1 MLINHAIFFKKTVE
15 SAMRLFNFLQLPLWV
30 ILSSLFSV
38 LMGCNS
44 ITSSNQDRLIAR
56 AENYYLYRSDIE
68 RNFESFASEEDSMIK
83 VGDFIN
89 NWARQKLLYEKS
101 LINLPQNK
109 ISELTHLVDAYQN
122 SLFINAYREFVLKST
137 MDALTTQS
145 LIGTYYEE
153 NKRNFLLKEPIYRL
167 RYISFPLDNVDRREI
182 TRRFK
187 RFDPEDVKFL
197 DSLSFQFSN
206 YFLSDSIWLNQIEVR
221 DRLGYLDQQQQDRF
235 LKSPN
240 YYEVK
245 DSLALYLYQLAGR
258 LDRGNVAP
266 ISYVENTIRDIVF
279 NQRKLEFLRSF
290 DIDILQ
296 DAIKTKKFE
305 KY

>member
-1 MLINHAIFFKKTVE
+1 MRLINC
-15 SAMRLFNFLQLPLWV
+15 LQLSKRV
-30 ILSSLFSV
+30 ILTCLLVF
-38 LMGCNS
+38 LTGCDS
-44 ITSSNQDRLIAR
+44 ISSSNQDRLIAR
-56 AENYYLYRSDIE
+56 AENHYLYLSDIE
-68 RNFESFASEEDSMIK
+68 RDFEPFVSEEDSLIK
-83 VGDFIN
+83 VSDYIN

-101 LINLPQNK
+101 LINLPEDK
-109 ISELTHLVDAYQN
+109 ITELINMVDAYKN
-122 SLFINAYREFVLKST
+122 SLFMNAYREFVLKST
-137 MDALTTQS
+137 MDTLTAKS
-145 LIGTYYEE
+145 MIGAYYSS
-153 NKRNFLLKEPIYRL
+153 NKRNFLLKEPIYRIRHL
-167 RYISFPLDNVDRREI
+167 SFPLDNVDRREI

-187 RFDPEDVKFL
+187 RFDVEDVSFL

-206 YFLSDSIWLNQIEVR
+206 YFISDSIWLNQVEVR
-221 DRLGYLDQQQQDRF
+221 DQLHYIDAQKQKRL
-235 LKSPN
+235 LKSPD

-245 DSLALYLYQLAGR
+245 DSLALYLFQLVDR

-290 DIDILQ
+290 DNDILQ

>member
-1 MLINHAIFFKKTVE
+1 MRLINCIKITEWAILCCFFT
-15 SAMRLFNFLQLPLWV
+15 
-30 ILSSLFSV
+30 V

-56 AENYYLYRSDIE
+56 AENHYLYRSDIE
-68 RNFESFASEEDSMIK
+68 RNFESFVSEADSLVK

-101 LINLPQNK
+101 LINLPQKK
-109 ISELTHLVDAYQN
+109 ISELTQLVDAYQI

-137 MDALTTQS
+137 MDTLTTKS
-145 LIGTYYEE
+145 LIGAFYEE
-153 NKRNFLLKEPIYRL
+153 NKQNFLLKEPIYRL
-167 RYISFPLDNVDRREI
+167 RYVSFPLDNVDRREI

-187 RFDPEDVKFL
+187 RYDTQDVKFL

-221 DRLGYLDQQQQDRF
+221 ERLGHLDQQQQNRF

-240 YYEVK
+240 YFEVK
-245 DSLALYLYQLAGR
+245 DSLVLYLFQLVGR
-258 LDRGNVAP
+258 LDRGNVTP
-266 ISYVENTIRDIVF
+266 ISYIENTISNIVF

-290 DIDILQ
+290 DIDILK

>member
-1 MLINHAIFFKKTVE
+1 
-15 SAMRLFNFLQLPLWV
+15 MRLFNFLQLPLWV

-38 LMGCNS
+38 LVDCNS

-68 RNFESFASEEDSMIK
+68 RNFESFASEEDSLIK

-187 RFDPEDVKFL
+187 IFDPEDVKFL

-258 LDRGNVAP
+258 VDRGNVAP

>member
-1 MLINHAIFFKKTVE
+1 MRLINC
-15 SAMRLFNFLQLPLWV
+15 LQLSKRV
-30 ILSSLFSV
+30 ILTCLLVF
-38 LMGCNS
+38 LTGCDS
-44 ITSSNQDRLIAR
+44 ISSSNQDRLIAR
-56 AENYYLYRSDIE
+56 AENHYLYLSDIE
-68 RNFESFASEEDSMIK
+68 RDFEPFVSEEDSLIK
-83 VGDFIN
+83 VSDYIN

-101 LINLPQNK
+101 LINLPEDK
-109 ISELTHLVDAYQN
+109 ITELTNMVDAYKN
-122 SLFINAYREFVLKST
+122 SLFMNAYREFVLKST
-137 MDALTTQS
+137 MDTLTAKS
-145 LIGTYYEE
+145 MIGAYYSS
-153 NKRNFLLKEPIYRL
+153 NKRNFLLKEPIYRIRHL
-167 RYISFPLDNVDRREI
+167 SFPLDNVDRREI

-187 RFDPEDVKFL
+187 RFDVEDVSFL

-206 YFLSDSIWLNQIEVR
+206 YFISDSIWLNQVEVR
-221 DRLGYLDQQQQDRF
+221 DQLHYIDAQKQKRL
-235 LKSPN
+235 LKSPD

-245 DSLALYLYQLAGR
+245 DSLALYLFQLVDR

-290 DIDILQ
+290 DNDILQ

>member
-1 MLINHAIFFKKTVE
+1 M
-15 SAMRLFNFLQLPLWV
+15 
-30 ILSSLFSV
+30 
-38 LMGCNS
+38 
-44 ITSSNQDRLIAR
+44 
-56 AENYYLYRSDIE
+56 
-68 RNFESFASEEDSMIK
+68 
-83 VGDFIN
+83 
-89 NWARQKLLYEKS
+89 
-101 LINLPQNK
+101 
-109 ISELTHLVDAYQN
+109 
-122 SLFINAYREFVLKST
+122 
-137 MDALTTQS
+137 
-145 LIGTYYEE
+145 
-153 NKRNFLLKEPIYRL
+153 
-167 RYISFPLDNVDRREI
+167 
-182 TRRFK
+182 
-187 RFDPEDVKFL
+187 
-197 DSLSFQFSN
+197 
-206 YFLSDSIWLNQIEVR
+206 R

>member
-1 MLINHAIFFKKTVE
+1 
-15 SAMRLFNFLQLPLWV
+15 MRLFNFLQLPLWV

-68 RNFESFASEEDSMIK
+68 RNFESFASEEDSLIK

-109 ISELTHLVDAYQN
+109 ISELTRFVDAYQN

-137 MDALTTQS
+137 MDTLTTQS

-221 DRLGYLDQQQQDRF
+221 DRLGYLDQQQQERF

-290 DIDILQ
+290 DNDILQ

>member
-1 MLINHAIFFKKTVE
+1 MRLINCSKLTEWAILCC
-15 SAMRLFNFLQLPLWV
+15 LFT
-30 ILSSLFSV
+30 V

-56 AENYYLYRSDIE
+56 AENHYLYRSDIE
-68 RNFESFASEEDSMIK
+68 RNFESFASEADSLVK

-101 LINLPQNK
+101 LINLPQEK

-137 MDALTTQS
+137 MDTLTTQS
-145 LIGTYYEE
+145 LIGTFYEE
-153 NKRNFLLKEPIYRL
+153 NKQNFLLKEPIYRL
-167 RYISFPLDNVDRREI
+167 RYVSFPLDNVDGREI

-187 RFDPEDVKFL
+187 RYDTQDVKFL

-221 DRLGYLDQQQQDRF
+221 ERLGHLDQQQQDRF

-240 YYEVK
+240 YFEVK
-245 DSLALYLYQLAGR
+245 DSLVLYLFQLAGR

-266 ISYVENTIRDIVF
+266 ISYVENTISNIVF

>member
-1 MLINHAIFFKKTVE
+1 
-15 SAMRLFNFLQLPLWV
+15 
-30 ILSSLFSV
+30 
-38 LMGCNS
+38 
-44 ITSSNQDRLIAR
+44 
-56 AENYYLYRSDIE
+56 
-68 RNFESFASEEDSMIK
+68 
-83 VGDFIN
+83 
-89 NWARQKLLYEKS
+89 
-101 LINLPQNK
+101 
-109 ISELTHLVDAYQN
+109 
-122 SLFINAYREFVLKST
+122 
-137 MDALTTQS
+137 
-145 LIGTYYEE
+145 
-153 NKRNFLLKEPIYRL
+153 
-167 RYISFPLDNVDRREI
+167 VDRREI

-187 RFDPEDVKFL
+187 RYDTQDVKFL

-221 DRLGYLDQQQQDRF
+221 ERLGHLDQQQQDRF

-240 YYEVK
+240 YFEVK
-245 DSLALYLYQLAGR
+245 DSLVLYLFQLAGR

-266 ISYVENTIRDIVF
+266 ISYVENTISNIVF

>member
-1 MLINHAIFFKKTVE
+1 M
-15 SAMRLFNFLQLPLWV
+15 
-30 ILSSLFSV
+30 
-38 LMGCNS
+38 
-44 ITSSNQDRLIAR
+44 
-56 AENYYLYRSDIE
+56 
-68 RNFESFASEEDSMIK
+68 
-83 VGDFIN
+83 
-89 NWARQKLLYEKS
+89 
-101 LINLPQNK
+101 INLPQNK

-137 MDALTTQS
+137 MDTLTTQS

-182 TRRFK
+182 TRRFN

-290 DIDILQ
+290 DNDILQ